1 MSRLLNKAAA
11 LLAFAIGAMAIF
23 AGGKV
28 LLGQDPGYFVIA
40 WVPVY
45 NFAMGLISFAITAI
59 MIWKNSSAALPAAV
73 ATLTGH
79 SIVMIIL
86 QTAYREV
93 VAPESIQ
100 AMTIRILVWG
110 VIIFLLLVQ
119 AWKMRRISSK
129 KIHVQS

>member
-119 AWKMRRISSK
+119 AWKISRISTK
-129 KIHVQS
+129 KIQVQS